1 MGTVGGSF
9 LFKKLPKKFQ
19 RGDRVGRNPKLTL
32 VNKKHLTKD
41 EKRIREEKENKLFKD
56 NRVDKIVP
64 PSWLCKKAKDL
75 FKEIA
80 AELIEKNMLSN
91 LDLNC
96 LSLYCDYYIK
106 FLDINKKIKSGEEL
120 IEYTNKAGAT
130 NLVENP
136 SLKIKNK
143 YFEIVNKLSKELGLT
158 PTARTRFTMLNTQDK
173 ETKRENFYGDFLNEQ
188 G

>member
-1 MGTVGGSF
+1 M
-9 LFKKLPKKFQ
+9 
-19 RGDRVGRNPKLTL
+19 GRNPKLTL

-56 NRVDKIVP
+56 NRIDKIVP
-64 PSWLCKKAKDL
+64 PSWLCKKAKHL

-106 FLDINKKIKSGEEL
+106 FLDINKKIKSEGEL

-173 ETKRENFYGDFLNEQ
+173 ETKRENFYGDFLDEQ
-188 G
+188 K